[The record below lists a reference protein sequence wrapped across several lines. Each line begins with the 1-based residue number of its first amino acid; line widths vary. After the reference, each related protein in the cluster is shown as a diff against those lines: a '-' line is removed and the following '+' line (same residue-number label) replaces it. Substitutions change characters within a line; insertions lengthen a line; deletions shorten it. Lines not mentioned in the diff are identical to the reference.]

1 MSYVVDTIQS
11 NPGFVDAYN
20 GMYVLHGTAFTVP
33 TLLSPA
39 HQIPMLGCLEI
50 FNVIGQL
57 LVDVH

>member
-1 MSYVVDTIQS
+1 MSLIRFSPIQ
-11 NPGFVDAYN
+11 
-20 GMYVLHGTAFTVP
+20 VLLMPIMAHRYCMVLFTVP
-33 TLLSPA
+33 TLLGPA

>member
-1 MSYVVDTIQS
+1 MWLIQS
-11 NPGFVDAYN
+11 SPIQ
-20 GMYVLHGTAFTVP
+20 VLLMSIMACKYCMVLFTVP

>member
-1 MSYVVDTIQS
+1 MWLIQS
-11 NPGFVDAYN
+11 SPIK
-20 GMYVLHGTAFTVP
+20 VLLMSIMASKYCMVLFTVP

>member
-1 MSYVVDTIQS
+1 MCLIQS
-11 NPGFVDAYN
+11 SPIQ
-20 GMYVLHGTAFTVP
+20 VLLMSIMACKYCMVLFTVP

>member
-1 MSYVVDTIQS
+1 MWLIQS
-11 NPGFVDAYN
+11 SPIK
-20 GMYVLHGTAFTVP
+20 VLLMSIMACKYCMVLFTVP